1 MKFFFRN
8 YNFKK
13 IEQINTIYREIM
25 IIIARKEDLEKGK
38 NRVERNTIGKTQYN
52 NNAYTESG
60 YRKSREAIKR
70 QARALVRILS
80 LSHRTVSLL
89 LNERGNVAEINDG
102 AAAVH
107 SHFESLDS
115 VIGP

>member
-60 YRKSREAIKR
+60 YRKSRKAIKR
-70 QARALVRILS
+70 QARASS